1 MRGGLRVE
9 SWLRTPWSA
18 GQLLSQAAVSKRL
31 FGSDRL
37 FPVPAAKW
45 NLALAVGCYHFAADL
60 SIDISLGSCVLSP
73 GMNECIRT
81 ETNKL

>member
-1 MRGGLRVE
+1 MRGRRRVG

-18 GQLLSQAAVSKRL
+18 VQLLSQAVVSKHL

-37 FPVPAAKW
+37 FPVPTAKW
-45 NLALAVGCYHFAADL
+45 NLALAVGCSHLAADL
-60 SIDISLGSCVLSP
+60 SIDISLGSRVLLP
-73 GMNECIRT
+73 GMNEFIST